1 MVSTFAFVRPLLL
14 PFVLINMP
22 SENNSSS
29 SNKLRI
35 QVQFWGGWG
44 YLKYFNDLKDFLL
57 EGIGGE
63 KIEVVAMR
71 DKAITGNFEVTATDG
86 EVVLYSRKQ
95 LGGWQ
100 KMMTTAE
107 KMIVMDMVNELLD
120 E

>member
-22 SENNSSS
+22 SENNSR
-29 SNKLRI
+29 NKLSI

-71 DKAITGNFEVTATDG
+71 DKAITGNFEVTANNNDG

-107 KMIVMDMVNELLD
+107 KMVVMDMVNELLD